1 MPNRILKESIC
12 RSDEINSLSW
22 FEEVLFYRLVV
33 NCDDYGRF
41 DGREKVIKGLCFP
54 LKDLRDSDIT
64 KALQSLSAAGLVIKY
79 EVQGKPV
86 LQLATWERHQQIRAK
101 RAKYPGMDDENA
113 NLISLDSDRNQMI
126 SDDSKCPR
134 NPIQS
139 ESNTNPNTKGKRA
152 STFTPPDVS
161 EVREYCQERKNNVDP
176 ERFVDFY
183 TAKGW
188 FVGKNKMKDWRAA
201 VRNWEKEENARSGT
215 TKKREH
221 NYPQRDYDLDAIER
235 ALIKNG

>member
-176 ERFVDFY
+176 ERFVDYY
-183 TAKGW
+183 TSNGW
-188 FVGKNKMKDWRAA
+188 LVGGKSRMKDWRAA
-201 VRNWEKEENARSGT
+201 VRNWEKGDSRPTQQSTKQGYIRS
-215 TKKREH
+215 
-221 NYPQRDYDLDAIER
+221 DYDIDAIER
-235 ALIKNG
+235 ALVRN